1 MKTFKQIH
9 FIAIFATLFLFSCS
23 SSEESGGTVTPP
35 PVSTVTSIVLSSD
48 KTSFDEGESVLF
60 AVKTNLNTTVTSES
74 SFKVNG
80 TSISGNT
87 YTPPS
92 PGNYTVV
99 ATHST
104 FTSNQ
109 ISLTVNEVATVTSI
123 EITSSELAL
132 AIGQVTNFTVV
143 ATYSDGS
150 TEDKTADSQYVV
162 NNSVFNGNSYL
173 ATTAGTVTAKATFSS
188 LTSNE
193 ITLQVSDVSLPSSY
207 TKKAIIED
215 YTGTWCGWCPRVSYA
230 IGLVEAETDK
240 VFAVGAHIGDA
251 MENTYSSALKNAFG
265 VTGYPTAYVN
275 RAAEWDYPEPSNVA
289 QAVNAAQGSTN
300 VGLAVGAS
308 LDGNTMNVLV
318 STGFAE
324 SVSGTKLVVFVL
336 EDGILANQ
344 ANYTSYFGGGSN
356 LSNFEH
362 NHVLR
367 YAATDVLGDA
377 ITNATGLEH
386 LSFAINLS
394 SNGVAN
400 FANTGVLA
408 LLVDATGKVVLNAQ
422 YTKVNQSTSFD

>member
-1 MKTFKQIH
+1 MKSFKSAY
-9 FIAIFATLFLFSCS
+9 FIAVITTLVLFSCA
-23 SSEESGGTVTPP
+23 SSEEPGDTVTPP

-48 KTSFDEGESVLF
+48 KTSFDEGESVVF
-60 AVKTNLNTTVTSES
+60 AVKTNLNTVVTSDS

-80 TSISGNT
+80 TSISGNS

-92 PGNYTVV
+92 PGTYSVV
-99 ATHST
+99 ATHDT

-109 ISLTVNEVATVTSI
+109 VTLTVNEVATVTAI
-123 EITSSELAL
+123 EISSSELAL
-132 AIGQVTNFTVV
+132 AIGQVTNFSVA

-150 TEDKTADSQYVV
+150 TQDVTADCQYVV
-162 NNSVFNGNSYL
+162 NNTVFNGSSYL
-173 ATTAGTVTAKATFSS
+173 ATAAGSVTAKATFSS
-188 LTSNE
+188 ITSNE
-193 ITLQVSDVSLPSSY
+193 ITIQVSDVSLPTTY

-230 IGLVEAETDK
+230 ISLVEAETDK

-251 MENTYSSALKNAFG
+251 MENTYSSTLKNAFE

-275 RAAEWDYPEPSNVA
+275 RAAEWNYPEPSNVA
-289 QAVNAAQGSTN
+289 QAVNTAQGSTN

-308 LDGNTMNVLV
+308 LDGSTMNILV

-344 ANYTSYFGGGSN
+344 ANYTSYYGGGSN

-367 YAATDVLGDA
+367 YSATAVLGDDTESA
-377 ITNATGLEH
+377 VGLTH
-386 LSFAINLS
+386 KPYTVNLS
-394 SNGVAN
+394 SYGVSN
-400 FANTGVLA
+400 VENTAVLA

>member
-1 MKTFKQIH
+1 MKSFESAY
-9 FIAIFATLFLFSCS
+9 FIAVITTLFLFSCA
-23 SSEESGGTVTPP
+23 SSEEPGDTVTPP
-35 PVSTVTSIVLSSD
+35 PVSSVTSIVLSSD
-48 KTSFDEGESVLF
+48 KTSFDEGESVVF
-60 AVKTNLNTTVTSES
+60 AVKTNLNTVVTSDS

-80 TSISGNT
+80 TSISGNF

-92 PGNYTVV
+92 LGTYSVV
-99 ATHST
+99 ATHDT

-109 ISLTVNEVATVTSI
+109 VTLTVNEVATVTAI
-123 EITSSELAL
+123 EISSSELAL
-132 AIGQVTNFTVV
+132 AIGQVTNFSVA

-150 TEDKTADSQYVV
+150 TQDVTADCQYVV
-162 NNSVFNGNSYL
+162 NNTVFNGSSYL
-173 ATTAGTVTAKATFSS
+173 ATAAGSVTAKATFSS
-188 LTSNE
+188 ITSNE
-193 ITLQVSDVSLPSSY
+193 ITIQVSDVSLPTTY

-230 IGLVEAETDK
+230 ISLVEAETDK

-251 MENTYSSALKNAFG
+251 MENTYSSALKNAFE

-275 RAAEWDYPEPSNVA
+275 RAAEWNYPEPSNVA
-289 QAVNAAQGSTN
+289 QAVNTAQGSTN

-308 LDGNTMNVLV
+308 LDGSTMNILV

-324 SVSGTKLVVFVL
+324 SVSGTKIVVFVL

-344 ANYTSYFGGGSN
+344 ANYTSYYGGGSN

-367 YAATDVLGDA
+367 YSATAVLGDDTESA
-377 ITNATGLEH
+377 VGLTH
-386 LSFAINLS
+386 KPYTVNLS
-394 SNGVAN
+394 SYGVSN
-400 FANTGVLA
+400 VENTAVLA

>member
-1 MKTFKQIH
+1 MKTIKRIH
-9 FIAIFATLFLFSCS
+9 FVAIFATLVLFSCA
-23 SSEESGGTVTPP
+23 SSEEPVDTVTPP

-48 KTSFDEGESVLF
+48 KTSFDEGESVVF
-60 AVKTNLNTTVTSES
+60 AVKTNLNTVVTSDS

-80 TSISGNT
+80 TSISGNS

-92 PGNYTVV
+92 PGTYSVV
-99 ATHST
+99 ATHDT

-109 ISLTVNEVATVTSI
+109 VTLTVNEVATVTAI
-123 EITSSELAL
+123 EISSSELAL
-132 AIGQVTNFTVV
+132 AIGQVTNFSVA

-150 TEDKTADSQYVV
+150 TQDVTADCQYVV
-162 NNSVFNGNSYL
+162 NNMVFNGSSYL
-173 ATTAGTVTAKATFSS
+173 ATAAGSVTAKATFSS
-188 LTSNE
+188 ITSNE
-193 ITLQVSDVSLPSSY
+193 ITIQISDVSLPTTY

-230 IGLVEAETDK
+230 ISLVEAETDK

-251 MENTYSSALKNAFG
+251 MQNAYSSALDTAFDIP
-265 VTGYPTAYVN
+265 GYPSAFVN

-289 QAVNAAQGSTN
+289 QAVNAAQGNTN
-300 VGLAVGAS
+300 VGLAVGAV
-308 LDGNTMNVLV
+308 LDGSTMNILV

-324 SVSGTKLVVFVL
+324 SVSGTKIVVFVL

-344 ANYTSYFGGGSN
+344 ANYTSYYGGGSN

-367 YAATDVLGDA
+367 YSATAVLGDD
-377 ITNATGLEH
+377 TESGSGLTH
-386 LSFAINLS
+386 KPYSVNLS
-394 SNGVAN
+394 SYAVSNVAN
-400 FANTGVLA
+400 TAVLVF
-408 LLVDATGKVVLNAQ
+408 LTDATGKVVLNAQ

>member
-1 MKTFKQIH
+1 MKYPNPIY
-9 FIAIFATLFLFSCS
+9 FIAILTTLFFFSCS
-23 SSEESGGTVTPP
+23 SSEETGGTVTPP

-48 KTSFDEGESVLF
+48 KTSFDEGNSVIF
-60 AVKTNLNTTVTSES
+60 TVKTNLNATVTSES

-87 YTPPS
+87 YTPTS
-92 PGNYTVV
+92 PGTYTVV

-109 ISLTVNEVATVTSI
+109 VTLTVNEVATVTSI

-132 AIGQVTNFTVV
+132 AIGQVTNFNVV
-143 ATYSDGS
+143 ATYSDGT
-150 TEDKTADSQYVV
+150 TEDKTADCQYVV
-162 NNSVFNGNSYL
+162 NNTIYNGSGYL
-173 ATTAGTVTAKATFSS
+173 ATEVGAITAKATFSS
-188 LTSNE
+188 LSSNE
-193 ITLQVSDVSLPSSY
+193 ITIQVSDVSLPTTY

-230 IGLVEAETDK
+230 ISLVEAETDK

-251 MENTYSSALKNAFG
+251 MENSYSSALDTAFDIP
-265 VTGYPTAYVN
+265 GYPSAFVN
-275 RAAEWDYPEPSNVA
+275 READWDYPEPSNVA
-289 QAVNAAQGSTN
+289 QAVNTAQGSTN
-300 VGLAVGAS
+300 VGLAVGAT
-308 LDGNTMNVLV
+308 LDGSTMNILV

-324 SVSGTKLVVFVL
+324 SVSGTKIVVFVL

-344 ANYTSYFGGGSN
+344 ANYTSYYGGGSN

-367 YAATDVLGDA
+367 YSATAVLGDD
-377 ITNATGLEH
+377 TESGLGLTH
-386 LSFAINLS
+386 KPYSVNLS
-394 SNGVAN
+394 SYAVSNVAN
-400 FANTGVLA
+400 TAVLA
-408 LLVDATGKVVLNAQ
+408 FLTDATGKVVLNAQ